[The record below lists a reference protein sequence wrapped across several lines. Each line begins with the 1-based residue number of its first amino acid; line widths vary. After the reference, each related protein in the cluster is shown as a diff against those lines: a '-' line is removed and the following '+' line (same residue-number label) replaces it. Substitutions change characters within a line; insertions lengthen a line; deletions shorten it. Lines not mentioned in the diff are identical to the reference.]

1 MTNPPPKSVLGKIGD
16 YLFGEDEEPTQKRPK
31 VSRVV
36 AGTPSAGS
44 PAVAPAITS
53 LPERMPAGTLQLI
66 GLGGIQQVLGDR
78 WAERSEQIL
87 RLVEGVFRRKLDVT
101 DAFYR
106 VDEENYLILFT
117 RLGRREA
124 EFKAKVISDE
134 IQKLVV
140 GELPPGQDVIVSSSV
155 TEVDRS
161 LVLDKMNSLSE
172 LVDYVRAAGGPS
184 TEDGNVTFFHQGA
197 EADPETAPAAQAVVG
212 EGPDLADL
220 DQSLAGL
227 FQKKTVAAFL
237 KECRA
242 GFYPLFSVKRRSFS
256 SYHAAVIHVPSSQAA
271 HSVSDPFLENPEEL
285 PFQLDRYVLTTG
297 LLGVHRM
304 LTSGR
309 RGIVVMSVTYDTLAQ
324 AKLRDTYFARLKE
337 VPAGVSKFLGVSV
350 RNIPPGT
357 PASRISEVMAYVQ
370 PFCATRFLRIAP
382 DSRLID
388 LYAGT
393 GCHGFST
400 WMPEEETDMA
410 KRLNLL
416 STFTKRAALHRMECV
431 LTDAMS
437 HDDVSTAIAGGFT
450 YFSGD
455 AVAAMIETPG
465 FVDGLRADHILRQ
478 IGNAGS
484 GSAQAPSTP

>member
-1 MTNPPPKSVLGKIGD
+1 MTNSPKSVLGKIGS
-16 YLFGEDEEPTQKRPK
+16 YLFGDEEPTQKRPA
-31 VSRVV
+31 VSRAVAGAPA
-36 AGTPSAGS
+36 AGTP
-44 PAVAPAITS
+44 APAAAITT
-53 LPERMPAGTLQLI
+53 LPDRLPAGTLQLI
-66 GLGGIQQVLGDR
+66 GLSGIQQVLGDR

-87 RLVEGVFRRKLDVT
+87 RLVEGVFRRKLDVA

-124 EFKAKVISDE
+124 EFKAKVIADE

-184 TEDGNVTFFHQGA
+184 SDDGNVTFFHQGA
-197 EADPETAPAAQAVVG
+197 EADPEVRPAPAAVVG

-242 GFYPLFSVKRRSFS
+242 GFYPLFSVKRKSFS
-256 SYHAAVIHVPSSQAA
+256 SYHAAVIHVPTGQPA
-271 HSVSDPFLENPEEL
+271 HNVSDPFLDNPEEL
-285 PFQLDRYVLTTG
+285 PFQLDRYVLTTC
-297 LLGVHRM
+297 LLGMHRM

-309 RGIVVMSVTYDTLAQ
+309 RGIVVMSVTYETLSQ
-324 AKLRDTYFARLKE
+324 ARLRDIYFTRLKE
-337 VPAGVSKFLGVSV
+337 VPAGLSKFLGVSV

-370 PFCATRFLRIAP
+370 PFCATRFLRVAP
-382 DSRLID
+382 DARLID

-400 WMPEEETDMA
+400 WMPQEETDMA
-410 KRLNLL
+410 KRLQML
-416 STFTKRAALHRMECV
+416 STFAKRAALHRMECV

-437 HDDVSTAIAGGFT
+437 HDDVSTAIAGGFS

-455 AVAAMIETPG
+455 AVAAMIDTPG

-478 IGNAGS
+478 IGGS
-484 GSAQAPSTP
+484 GSRQTPSAL

>member
-1 MTNPPPKSVLGKIGD
+1 MSTQTPKSSFLDKIGS
-16 YLFGEDEEPTQKRPK
+16 YLFGEEEPSQRRPAG
-31 VSRVV
+31 SRAV
-36 AGTPSAGS
+36 AGQAPS
-44 PAVAPAITS
+44 PPAPAITA
-53 LPERMPAGTLQLI
+53 LPDRLPAGTLQLI

-87 RLVEGVFRRKLDVT
+87 RLVEGVFRRKLDVA

-124 EFKAKVISDE
+124 EFKAKVIADE

-161 LVLDKMNSLSE
+161 VVLDKMNSLRE
-172 LVDYVRAAGGPS
+172 LLDYVRAASGPT
-184 TEDGNVTFFHQGA
+184 TEEDNVTFFHQGA
-197 EADPETAPAAQAVVG
+197 EADPEIRPAAQAVVG

-227 FQKKTVAAFL
+227 FQRKTVAAFL

-242 GFYPLFSVKRRSFS
+242 GFHPLFSVKRRSFS
-256 SYHAAVIHVPSSQAA
+256 SYHAAVIHVPSGRPA
-271 HSVSDPFLENPEEL
+271 HGVSDPFLDHPEEL
-285 PFQLDRYVLTTG
+285 PFHLDRYVLTTC
-297 LLGVHRM
+297 LLGMHRM

-309 RGIVVMSVTYDTLAQ
+309 RGIVVVSVTYDTLSQ
-324 AKLRDTYFARLKE
+324 SKLRDIYFARLKE
-337 VPAGVSKFLGVSV
+337 VPAGLSKFLGVSV

-370 PFCATRFLRIAP
+370 PFCATRFLRVAP

-400 WMPEEETDMA
+400 WMPDEETDMA
-410 KRLNLL
+410 KRLQML
-416 STFTKRAALHRMECV
+416 STFARRAALHRMECV
-431 LTDAMS
+431 LTDAVS
-437 HDDVSTAIAGGFT
+437 HDDVSTAIAAGFT

-455 AVAAMIETPG
+455 AVAGLIETPG
-465 FVDGLRADHILRQ
+465 LIDGLRADHILRQ
-478 IGNAGS
+478 IGGS
-484 GSAQAPSTP
+484 GPRQTPSAL